1 MFRPKF
7 EECLKRIFELDRVI
21 YGSVY
26 EGSEQRPYC
35 KTISSRSCIRG
46 CEEGNWLMIGN
57 ILQLFVVVIAFVAV
71 LVVTYYV
78 TKWIAKSGMIQNQ
91 SPNIKVIETFK
102 ITTGKYIQ
110 IIQLGTKYYA
120 IGVSKENITF
130 LTSLEEDQLDFVP
143 DGPENARASFKEIFD
158 RFSKNNKEN

>member
-1 MFRPKF
+1 
-7 EECLKRIFELDRVI
+7 
-21 YGSVY
+21 
-26 EGSEQRPYC
+26 
-35 KTISSRSCIRG
+35 
-46 CEEGNWLMIGN
+46 MIGN

-110 IIQLGTKYYA
+110 IVQLGTKYYA